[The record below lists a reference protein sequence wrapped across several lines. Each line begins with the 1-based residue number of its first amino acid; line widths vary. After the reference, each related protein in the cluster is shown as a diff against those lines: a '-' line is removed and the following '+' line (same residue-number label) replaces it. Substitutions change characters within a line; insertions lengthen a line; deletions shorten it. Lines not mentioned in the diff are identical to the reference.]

1 MKRGDAGDPCR
12 NGGPTA
18 ARRCGFFFRAMKSVN
33 TTTSE
38 ELETNAQTCE
48 LVADRVEIDPRGEA
62 PKLVTELGGGS

>member
-1 MKRGDAGDPCR
+1 MPVTHAEM
-12 NGGPTA
+12 A
-18 ARRCGFFFRAMKSVN
+18 AQLLHGAADFFRAMKSVN